1 MNKTLRI
8 PINAI
13 SEANKSKD
21 RFEGFAFAVWI
32 KKEFVSSSLHYG
44 KKRNGVS
51 GIRAMK
57 KMLGMGS
64 DRFIRV
70 KNNALKYNY
79 IRIEGNNIISNILRD
94 RGSISGCIPFMGN
107 LDRVMKTLRN
117 VLVTQEIVR
126 LNYVSHTISKAHG
139 VGVGTTCTYNQFKIA
154 RAKYGEQDF
163 NDVISYKKLGE
174 KVNITRLQAIKSIN
188 DLVAR
193 RTISKKTNITI
204 LGDAVDA
211 QSLSA
216 LNNGG
221 YGFYLNK
228 HVNGKLSLVHQ
239 TSNSYSVNDTSM
251 FKYDWSYDR
260 YIPYGTFTK

>member
-1 MNKTLRI
+1 MTRTLRI
-8 PINAI
+8 PLHAI
-13 SEANKSKD
+13 SEANQSRD

-32 KKEFVSSSLHYG
+32 KKEYVSSSLHYG
-44 KKRNGVS
+44 KKRCNVS
-51 GIRAMK
+51 GVRAMK
-57 KMLGMGS
+57 EMLHIGS
-64 DRFIRV
+64 DRFNRL
-70 KNNALKYNY
+70 KQNALKYGY
-79 IRIEGNNIISNILRD
+79 IRIEGDNIISNVLRD
-94 RGSISGCIPFMGN
+94 RGSISGCITFTGGI
-107 LDRVMKTLRN
+107 DRVMKTLRN
-117 VLVTQEIVR
+117 VLVTQEIVK
-126 LNYVSHTISKAHG
+126 LNYVAHTISKAQG
-139 VGVGTTCTYNQFKIA
+139 VGVGTTCTYNQFKKA
-154 RAKYGEQDF
+154 RAKYGVQDF
-163 NDVISYKKLGE
+163 NDVISYKKLAG
-174 KVNITRLQAIKSIN
+174 KVNITRLQAIKSVN

-193 RTISKKTNITI
+193 RTISKKSNITI

>member
-1 MNKTLRI
+1 MSRILRI

-13 SEANKSKD
+13 SEANESKD

-44 KKRNGVS
+44 KKRKGLSN
-51 GIRAMK
+51 IRAMK
-57 KMLGMGS
+57 KLLGMGS

-94 RGSISGCIPFMGN
+94 RGSVSGCIPFAGN

-139 VGVGTTCTYNQFKIA
+139 VGVGTTCTYNQFKRA

-174 KVNITRLQAIKSIN
+174 KVNITRLQAIKSIS

-193 RTISKKTNITI
+193 RTISKKSNISI
-204 LGDAVDA
+204 IGEAVDNMA
-211 QSLSA
+211 LDA
-216 LNNGG
+216 LNESGH
-221 YGFYLNK
+221 GFYFNK
-228 HVNGKLSLVHQ
+228 RVGGKMCLVFQ
-239 TSNSYSVNDTSM
+239 NANSYSVNDLSM
-251 FKYDWSYDR
+251 FKYDWSFDR
-260 YIPYGTFTK
+260 FIPYGTFTN